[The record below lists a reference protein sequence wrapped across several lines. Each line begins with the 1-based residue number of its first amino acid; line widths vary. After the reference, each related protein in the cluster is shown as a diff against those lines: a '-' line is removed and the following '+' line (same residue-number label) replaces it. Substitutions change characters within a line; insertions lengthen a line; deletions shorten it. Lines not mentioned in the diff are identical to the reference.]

1 MSKNGVKYVQG
12 VSFSQLAVAKK
23 IESKNLGVS
32 QSSSSRI
39 QTYVWKSE
47 WLFWNQRSIRPYD

>member
-23 IESKNLGVS
+23 NLGVATPDLVVS

-39 QTYVWKSE
+39 QTYVRKSD
-47 WLFWNQRSIRPYD
+47 WLF